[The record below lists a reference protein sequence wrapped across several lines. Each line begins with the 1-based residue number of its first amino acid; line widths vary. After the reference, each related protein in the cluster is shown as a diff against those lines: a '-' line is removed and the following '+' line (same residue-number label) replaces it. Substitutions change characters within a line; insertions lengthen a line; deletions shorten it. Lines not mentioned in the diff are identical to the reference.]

1 MATKTLDLTTV
12 CDQIWTIKQKV
23 KKLNDQITDL
33 EAEQKGLEADLMV
46 QAEKAGGLTAGKG
59 KSSSF
64 IIAPSI
70 VPQVSDWDAFYKYI
84 GRMKYYHLLERRP
97 STTGCRELWETKKAA
112 IPGVEQFTKIRV
124 TVKGL

>member
-12 CDQIWTIKQKV
+12 CDKIWEIKSKI
-23 KKLNDQITDL
+23 KKLSDQITDL
-33 EAEQKGLEADLMV
+33 EVEQKGLEADLMV

-59 KSSSF
+59 KNSSF
-64 IIAPSI
+64 LIAPAI
-70 VPQVSDWDAFYKYI
+70 VPQVSDWDRFYKYI

-97 STTGCRELWETKKAA
+97 SVTGCRELWETKGE